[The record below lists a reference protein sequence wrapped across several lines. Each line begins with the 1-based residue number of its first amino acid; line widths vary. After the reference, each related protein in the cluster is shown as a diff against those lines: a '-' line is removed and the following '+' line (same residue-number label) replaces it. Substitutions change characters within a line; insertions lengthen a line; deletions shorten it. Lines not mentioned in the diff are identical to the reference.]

1 MIELRAYSDA
11 YLNDVVENQG
21 KLFDFISQKYPQ
33 KDTAD
38 FIHAYMVSKTRK
50 SIDEAQAYV
59 NTMNA
64 NELWDYF
71 EKTDKYE
78 LKDGKALE
86 GFLPDWIGSFMLIIN
101 GIIISRVVMW

>member
-71 EKTDKYE
+71 EKQINMNLRME
-78 LKDGKALE
+78 GHLKD
-86 GFLPDWIGSFMLIIN
+86 FYQIG
-101 GIIISRVVMW
+101 

>member
-1 MIELRAYSDA
+1 MRAYSDA

-50 SIDEAQAYV
+50 SIRKRHAPGSNQ
-59 NTMNA
+59 TGQK
-64 NELWDYF
+64 LCQ
-71 EKTDKYE
+71 
-78 LKDGKALE
+78 
-86 GFLPDWIGSFMLIIN
+86 LPI
-101 GIIISRVVMW
+101 